1 MKIQNAVLVRI
12 ALASIA
18 LTLNSSWATEQCA
31 PWRDSAKQLVIG
43 SHELGLARA
52 AFPLTLPHDK
62 CGDAPSP
69 EEEVCEYFDAD
80 GVGYLV
86 DQTGVIRIE
95 ARKARAKP
103 TATLPAGLLFGDSET
118 VVRRKL
124 AKLPTE
130 SPATALAKSR
140 PLGKTIQSRAWAT
153 FNCIETS
160 HKVMGSFY
168 VTFDHY
174 GRLNSIGMRLTV

>member
-1 MKIQNAVLVRI
+1 MKIQNVALVCVVLM
-12 ALASIA
+12 
-18 LTLNSSWATEQCA
+18 LNSSWAAEQCR

-43 SHELGLARA
+43 SHELGLPRT

-62 CGDAPSP
+62 CGEAPSP
-69 EEEVCEYFDAD
+69 EEEVCEYFDAN

-95 ARKARAKP
+95 ARKTRAKP
-103 TATLPAGLLFGDSET
+103 TATLPAGLRFGDSET
-118 VVRRKL
+118 VVRQKL
-124 AKLPTE
+124 AKLPAE

-153 FNCIETS
+153 FDCIETS

-168 VTFDHY
+168 VTFDRN